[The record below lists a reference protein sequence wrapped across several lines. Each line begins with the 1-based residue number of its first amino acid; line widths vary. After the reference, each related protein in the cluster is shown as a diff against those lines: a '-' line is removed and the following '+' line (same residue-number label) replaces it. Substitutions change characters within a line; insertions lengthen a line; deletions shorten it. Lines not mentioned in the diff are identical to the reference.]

1 MDRIIRNNFR
11 EMSDVL
17 HSFIGDEDNV
27 ARIKA
32 AATMMID
39 ALKNGHKIISCGN
52 GGSMCDASHFS
63 EELLARFRRN
73 RIALP
78 AVAISDP
85 SYITC
90 VGNDYGFDQIFSRYV
105 EACGQAGDVLLGI
118 STSGNSE
125 DVIRAAEVARKQGLK
140 VVVLTGKPNGRLTG
154 FCDVEISAP
163 PTRFSDRA
171 QEIHIKVIHTLV
183 QLIEVGM
190 ELADEDDAD
199 AAVEV
204 DAKASAGTEVR
215 NGFRAG
221 LASMS

>member
-1 MDRIIRNNFR
+1 
-11 EMSDVL
+11 
-17 HSFIGDEDNV
+17 
-27 ARIKA
+27 
-32 AATMMID
+32 
-39 ALKNGHKIISCGN
+39 
-52 GGSMCDASHFS
+52 MCDASHFS

-190 ELADEDDAD
+190 GLADEDDAD

>member
-1 MDRIIRNNFR
+1 MDRIIRNNFK

-17 HSFIGDEDNV
+17 HSFIGDEGNV
-27 ARIKA
+27 ARISA
-32 AATMMID
+32 AASIMVE

-63 EELLARFRRN
+63 EELLARFRGN

-105 EACGQAGDVLLGI
+105 EACGQPGDVLLGI

-125 DVIRAAEVARKQGLK
+125 DVIRAAETARRTGMK
-140 VVVLTGKPNGRLTG
+140 VVALTGKPNGRLTA
-154 FCDVEISAP
+154 FCDVEICTP

-183 QLIEVGM
+183 QLIEVEMGFA
-190 ELADEDDAD
+190 EPED
-199 AAVEV
+199 
-204 DAKASAGTEVR
+204 SAHQI
-215 NGFRAG
+215 
-221 LASMS
+221 

>member
-1 MDRIIRNNFR
+1 MDSIRSFR
-11 EMSDVL
+11 AMW
-17 HSFIGDEDNV
+17 
-27 ARIKA
+27 R
-32 AATMMID
+32 
-39 ALKNGHKIISCGN
+39 
-52 GGSMCDASHFS
+52 
-63 EELLARFRRN
+63 LA
-73 RIALP
+73 
-78 AVAISDP
+78 
-85 SYITC
+85 
-90 VGNDYGFDQIFSRYV
+90 
-105 EACGQAGDVLLGI
+105 GQAGDVLLGI

-190 ELADEDDAD
+190 GLADEDDAD

-204 DAKASAGTEVR
+204 DAKASAGTEVPERLPGGEPGLHVLR
-215 NGFRAG
+215 NQKADFGFYF
-221 LASMS
+221 LQEKL